1 MEDDG
6 EPQRKLGK
14 HVPKRALRNKSLII
28 TFDENDRR
36 EFVTGFHKRKNQRR
50 KLAEQQQQI
59 KEREKRITDRKRRRL
74 AIKLASGEIS
84 ELPDENPKPSSAGDI
99 SEQEDDDG
107 DSDHVS
113 VVNGTLTYEDGD
125 ITTIVNTCELNSE
138 NEDVETP
145 NPNAFPKPK
154 SKIKIP
160 IPAKKNKSFKKVKKR
175 KKCTK
180 KKVLKKGTSKRLGK
194 MGMDK
199 R

>member
-1 MEDDG
+1 MEGDG
-6 EPQRKLGK
+6 EQQRNLGK

-36 EFVTGFHKRKNQRR
+36 EFVTGFHKRKKQRR

-59 KEREKRITDRKRRRL
+59 KEREKRLAQRKRRRL
-74 AIKLASGEIS
+74 AIKLASGEMS
-84 ELPDENPKPSSAGDI
+84 ELPDENPKPSSAEDI
-99 SEQEDDDG
+99 REQEDDDG

-125 ITTIVNTCELNSE
+125 ITTIVNTCQLNSE

-145 NPNAFPKPK
+145 NPNAFPNPK
-154 SKIKIP
+154 SKVKIS
-160 IPAKKNKSFKKVKKR
+160 IPAKKNKSFKKVKKG
-175 KKCTK
+175 KKINK

-194 MGMDK
+194 KGKDK

>member
-1 MEDDG
+1 MEDNG

-36 EFVTGFHKRKNQRR
+36 EFVTGFHKRKKQRR

-59 KEREKRITDRKRRRL
+59 KEREKRLAERKRRRL
-74 AIKLASGEIS
+74 AIKFASGEIS
-84 ELPDENPKPSSAGDI
+84 EQLDENPKPSSTADI

-145 NPNAFPKPK
+145 NPNVFLKPKP
-154 SKIKIP
+154 KIKIP

-175 KKCTK
+175 KKSNK
-180 KKVLKKGTSKRLGK
+180 KKVLKKGTSKRLAK

>member
-50 KLAEQQQQI
+50 KLAEHQQQI

-175 KKCTK
+175 KKGTK

>member
-84 ELPDENPKPSSAGDI
+84 ELPDKNPKPSSAGDI

-175 KKCTK
+175 KKGTK